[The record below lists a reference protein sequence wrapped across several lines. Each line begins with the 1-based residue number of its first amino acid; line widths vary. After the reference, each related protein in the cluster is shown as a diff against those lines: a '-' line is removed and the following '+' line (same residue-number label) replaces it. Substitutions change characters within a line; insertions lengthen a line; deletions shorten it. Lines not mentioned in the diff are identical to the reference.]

1 MRERSLNRS
10 HITSQ
15 RAGLCSDFSIAFHLN
30 YTANFNLTCFIWSSL
45 PPWLS
50 LRSSFALPAA
60 WTRAT
65 PLPTLRLR
73 LAFRSL
79 SPSGRSVAPTSSS
92 SFLAVCRRFEFR
104 GAWGELLRRVFLA
117 RPPKTSGRLRH
128 RPPQVV
134 LPCSPSQPQYP
145 PGAHTFRTPSAR
157 PTPVRPPP
165 TRRQQSPSDYTRT
178 QPIAKSIIVG
188 RPSLLSFFFTIFLPT
203 RRSYPKLT
211 AKKKCYKKKAPTTSK
226 VKDIATHHFM
236 CCILKF

>member
-15 RAGLCSDFSIAFHLN
+15 RAGLCSDFAIAFHLIDI
-30 YTANFNLTCFIWSSL
+30 AIVSVTCFIWSSL

-79 SPSGRSVAPTSSS
+79 SPSGRSVAPTSSP
-92 SFLAVCRRFEFR
+92 SFLGVCRRFEFR
-104 GAWGELLRRVFLA
+104 GAWGGLPRREFLA
-117 RPPKTSGRLRH
+117 RPSKTSGRLRH
-128 RPPQVV
+128 RPPRVV
-134 LPCSPSQPQYP
+134 LPGSHSQRQFQPCGRP
-145 PGAHTFRTPSAR
+145 PRTPSAR

-188 RPSLLSFFFTIFLPT
+188 RPSLLFFFFTIFFSKRFCL
-203 RRSYPKLT
+203 SKQT
-211 AKKKCYKKKAPTTSK
+211 AKKKILKRKAPGNMQ
-226 VKDIATHHFM
+226 I
-236 CCILKF
+236 